1 MSSSLHIFHFLSTF
15 PKEFLMGTL
24 HLSVEILARE
34 LISFCKVQ
42 KRLQQTNTKPNCH
55 FANKSSHYICR
66 FATASMH
73 INYIPLYQYKGN
85 SEMFLVGCSAKVTSL
100 NSHENG
106 VLAGYFFK
114 NSKYVYNPPTYIK
127 GAFFGKVRGQ
137 IQIFKVYLHSS
148 LSFNSRG
155 SNQNLRQ
162 DLKMFIPLLM

>member
-1 MSSSLHIFHFLSTF
+1 MQPNFIFAEEFYHIKESPFDTF
-15 PKEFLMGTL
+15 KKKT
-24 HLSVEILARE
+24 
-34 LISFCKVQ
+34 
-42 KRLQQTNTKPNCH
+42 
-55 FANKSSHYICR
+55 SHYFSR
-66 FATASMH
+66 FAMRSMR

-85 SEMFLVGCSAKVTSL
+85 SESFLVGRFAKVPSL
-100 NSHENG
+100 NSRENG

-114 NSKYVYNPPTYIK
+114 NSNYVYKHPSTFIK

-162 DLKMFIPLLM
+162 GLKKIYPSTYVKAVWREKVDGLMAKILIFFYN